1 MKHSLRKAISLF
13 SYYNRVYLI
22 IGILLNKL
30 RISKLLA
37 LKPLFQLCNQY
48 VRIIESNVELV
59 RFRRGILI
67 ANYSIQGK
75 KFCFGIR
82 EFTSDINVFET
93 VILQDEYE
101 IAIKHF
107 SQQKKQPSLII
118 DAGANVG
125 FTTILFHAYFPNAK
139 IAVIEPNGE
148 NLVQLQ
154 FNMNLNQI
162 QQVEIFSN
170 ALWVHKD
177 SLEMHNNFRDGK
189 HWSVS
194 VQPLSSVNLNSLD
207 VVDGVTLE
215 DVWERMGKQP
225 IDLLKMDIE
234 GAERFLFESENF
246 CHVMQGIVKNIVI
259 EIHDEYDVR
268 PIIYQQMKKNG
279 YFHLESINVD
289 FFFKP
294 EYSA

>member
-93 VILQDEYE
+93 VL
-101 IAIKHF
+101 AIIIRMIGDCTSCKQNHNAF
-107 SQQKKQPSLII
+107 KK
-118 DAGANVG
+118 
-125 FTTILFHAYFPNAK
+125 
-139 IAVIEPNGE
+139 
-148 NLVQLQ
+148 
-154 FNMNLNQI
+154 
-162 QQVEIFSN
+162 
-170 ALWVHKD
+170 
-177 SLEMHNNFRDGK
+177 
-189 HWSVS
+189 
-194 VQPLSSVNLNSLD
+194 
-207 VVDGVTLE
+207 
-215 DVWERMGKQP
+215 
-225 IDLLKMDIE
+225 
-234 GAERFLFESENF
+234 
-246 CHVMQGIVKNIVI
+246 
-259 EIHDEYDVR
+259 
-268 PIIYQQMKKNG
+268 
-279 YFHLESINVD
+279 
-289 FFFKP
+289 
-294 EYSA
+294 